1 MPYCY
6 HAGAEMDFSLVV
18 RADISDAPNPNQ
30 AEAAEASLAPVMP
43 ADDVV
48 RARGLA
54 KPNPNLDRALALPL
68 TLPLALWA

>member
-48 RARGLA
+48 RARARVWLS
-54 KPNPNLDRALALPL
+54 L
-68 TLPLALWA
+68 TLTLTGPWPYP